1 MGFVPNPIASLKMT
15 ELRCHSF
22 FADSVLLGRG
32 VSPVEI
38 FAFEEAEVGYGVGDS
53 QAFGVVIGIE
63 ADGLEP
69 VGDGDF
75 CGFDALRQ
83 LS

>member
-1 MGFVPNPIASLKMT
+1 MT
-15 ELRCHSF
+15 EFGWGLIMIAATF
-22 FADSVLLGRG
+22 GY
-32 VSPVEI
+32 

>member
-1 MGFVPNPIASLKMT
+1 MIAAT
-15 ELRCHSF
+15 F
-22 FADSVLLGRG
+22 GY
-32 VSPVEI
+32 